1 MAAQVQNSTGT
12 GSHLKYGS
20 AKIATV
26 AMMAARTTGTPLPA
40 NSAYDHI
47 QASNVAARNGNGKRF
62 MRKKR
67 IPASTATFPPLATTK
82 CDNPLFLY
90 ES

>member
-1 MAAQVQNSTGT
+1 M
-12 GSHLKYGS
+12 
-20 AKIATV
+20 ATV
-26 AMMAARTTGTPLPA
+26 AIAAARTTGMPLPA
-40 NSAYDHI
+40 KNAYDHI
-47 QASNVAARNGNGKRF
+47 HASNETARNGKGKRF

-67 IPASTATFPPLATTK
+67 TPASTATFPPLATTK